1 MGVNVPNFG
10 PGTAPGLLRRW
21 AQTVEGLGFD
31 LLMISDHI
39 AVTPDVAEQYPPP
52 APSCSIR
59 STPTRAR
66 RITRRPP
73 GTRSRRCQR
82 APVTWGRSH
91 DRRGHRGRPA
101 VS

>member
-39 AVTPDVAEQYPPP
+39 AVTPDVAEMLEICLEYGDDVDQLFDLIDDQ
-52 APSCSIR
+52 A
-59 STPTRAR
+59 
-66 RITRRPP
+66 
-73 GTRSRRCQR
+73 
-82 APVTWGRSH
+82 
-91 DRRGHRGRPA
+91 DRMDCYDGL
-101 VS
+101 

>member
-31 LLMISDHI
+31 LLMISDHV

-52 APSCSIR
+52 FYEPFTTLAWHALATVSA
-59 STPTRAR
+59 RAR
-66 RITRRPP
+66 HL
-73 GTRSRRCQR
+73 GSN
-82 APVTWGRSH
+82 H
-91 DRRGHRGRPA
+91 DT
-101 VS
+101 